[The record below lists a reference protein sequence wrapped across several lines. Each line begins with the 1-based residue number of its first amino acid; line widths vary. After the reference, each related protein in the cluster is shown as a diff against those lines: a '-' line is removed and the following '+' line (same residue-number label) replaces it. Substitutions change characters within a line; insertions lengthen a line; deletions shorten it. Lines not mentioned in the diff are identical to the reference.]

1 MNAGKRICK
10 TCRTML
16 VAVMC
21 GMAATG
27 VGAGDAA
34 GSGLEVRHSPACLTD
49 AGEIS
54 SSPVDT
60 ARYGVIFPMQIDADV
75 VALFVNRG
83 AYLGRV
89 SGVERWNYDF
99 EDGSDVFLTGRVNDK
114 IAVSRSSKEG
124 ERFVTRYPLN
134 GGFVPTGALLSG
146 RPHPHAGSGFLINLA
161 YSHEIAKDGTFDWR
175 TPGFRRL
182 VEVRQARY
190 DGTTLTVAPPA
201 TYDADR
207 PLAIGTDGWCVHASG
222 MSVAI
227 PDGEDL
233 LFPLSA
239 TDAKNVR
246 KAVGLARW
254 RRDNGVWAPVS
265 FSPIAFNDGTREH
278 SYTEP
283 SVVRDAVGRL
293 VFAARDDGRRDR
305 SGAKPRTAYE
315 QDLNAWI
322 SDDSGKSWRVLVH
335 AEKMRTPGPMAVG
348 RTSDGRIFL
357 AANPIPPPAPG
368 RRDYRGKLVLWPVA
382 DDGRLGES
390 ITICDANTE
399 FGKNGAYWCV
409 DHPTSTIL
417 QDAGGVV
424 RSVLAYRVRDPY
436 FYPFRP
442 GNVFTTP
449 SKQSGSY
456 LDEVRSTGPVKPI
469 WEFETTK

>member
-1 MNAGKRICK
+1 MNAGKRFCK
-10 TCRTML
+10 TCLTML
-16 VAVMC
+16 VA
-21 GMAATG
+21 MAATG
-27 VGAGDAA
+27 AWAGDAA

-89 SGVERWNYDF
+89 PGVERWNYDF
-99 EDGSDVFLTGRVNDK
+99 EDGADVFLRGRVNGK
-114 IAVSRSSKEG
+114 VAVSRSSKEG
-124 ERFVTRYPLN
+124 ERFVASYPVN
-134 GGFVPTGALLSG
+134 GGFVPAGALLSG
-146 RPHPHAGSGFLINLA
+146 RPHPHAGSGFLMNLA

-182 VEVRQARY
+182 VEVRQIRY
-190 DGTTLTVAPPA
+190 DGKSLSVASPV
-201 TYDADR
+201 TYDQDH
-207 PLAIGTDGWCVHASG
+207 PLAIGRDGWRVHASG

-239 TDAKNVR
+239 TRAEGAR

-265 FSPIAFNDGTREH
+265 FSPVAFNDGASEH

-283 SVVRDAVGRL
+283 SVVRDAAGRL
-293 VFAARDDGRRDR
+293 VFSARDDGRRDR
-305 SGAKPRTAYE
+305 SGAKPRTAFE

-335 AEKMRTPGPMAVG
+335 AEKMRTPGPTAVG
-348 RTSDGRIFL
+348 RTADGRIFL
-357 AANPIPPPAPG
+357 SANPVPPPAPG
-368 RRDYRGKLVLWPVA
+368 RRDSRGKLVLWPVA

-390 ITICDANTE
+390 LTVCDANTE

-417 QDAGGVV
+417 RNADGTV

-442 GNVFTTP
+442 GDVFPTP
-449 SKQSGSY
+449 SRQSGSY
-456 LDEVRSTGPVKPI
+456 LDEVLSAGPAKPI
-469 WEFETTK
+469 WEFETVK